1 MEAAS
6 SVLTSAAGSVD
17 VSLHPLVI
25 MNISDHC
32 TRARVEQKSP
42 LRGSSLN
49 HGGMWNISCSLVFG
63 ALLGVQKGRQVEISN
78 SFELAVD
85 IINDSAILDKE
96 YFSAKEEQCKYSII
110 LVQAKFNI

>member
-1 MEAAS
+1 MEASS

-42 LRGSSLN
+42 LRGS
-49 HGGMWNISCSLVFG
+49 
-63 ALLGVQKGRQVEISN
+63 
-78 SFELAVD
+78 
-85 IINDSAILDKE
+85 
-96 YFSAKEEQCKYSII
+96 
-110 LVQAKFNI
+110 